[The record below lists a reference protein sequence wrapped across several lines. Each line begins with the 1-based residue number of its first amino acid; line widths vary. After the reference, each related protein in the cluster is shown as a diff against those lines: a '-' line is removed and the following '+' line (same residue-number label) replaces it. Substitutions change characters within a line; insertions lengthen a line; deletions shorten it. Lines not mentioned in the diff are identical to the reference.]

1 MNSIELHGLTRKF
14 GDFFAVNDVSFEV
27 KKGSIF
33 GFLGP
38 NGSGKSTVI
47 RMLCG
52 LLAPTTGSA
61 TVNGFNV
68 ETQSEQV
75 KRSIGY
81 MSQSFALYKDLTV
94 SENLDFFGGVYGLTG
109 TRMKQRKHDVINLVG
124 IGDYQDRRAGL
135 LSGGWKQRL
144 ALAAALIH
152 EPQVIFLDEPTAGID
167 PVARRDLWDLLF
179 LLAAEGTTLFVTTH
193 YMDEAE
199 RCDEIAYIYLSKLMV
214 RGTPN
219 ELKNLPEVRLP
230 HTRRVAL
237 TVDRPA
243 AGLAAIRHQPF
254 QIDSTLVESEI
265 HLLLSDKVSDGE
277 VIRAMAEK
285 GTDVRAI
292 RAIEPSL
299 EDVFVTLT
307 RRLAQA

>member
-1 MNSIELHGLTRKF
+1 MIELKGLTRRF
-14 GDFFAVNDVSFEV
+14 GNFVAVDHVSFEV

-52 LLAPTTGSA
+52 ILEPSDGSA
-61 TVNGFNV
+61 TVNGFDV
-68 ETQSEQV
+68 GKQSEEV

-81 MSQSFALYKDLTV
+81 MSQAFALYKDLTV
-94 SENLDFFGGVYGLTG
+94 SENLDFFSGIYGLRG
-109 TRMKQRKHDVINLVG
+109 KDAGRRKAEVIELVG
-124 IGDYQDRRAGL
+124 IGPYVDRRAGL

-152 EPQVIFLDEPTAGID
+152 EPMVLFLDEPTAGID

-179 LLAAEGTTLFVTTH
+179 RLAGEGTTLFVTTH

-199 RCDEIAYIYLSKLMV
+199 RCDEIAYIYLARLMV
-214 RGTPN
+214 HGTPRQ
-219 ELKNLPEVRLP
+219 LKNLPEVRIP
-230 HTRRVAL
+230 QTRRIAL
-237 TVDRPA
+237 SVEHPA
-243 AGLAAIRHQPF
+243 VGLAAIRHEPF
-254 QIDSTLVESEI
+254 QLDSTLVESEI
-265 HLLLSDKVSDGE
+265 HLLLPEEVSDEE
-277 VIRAMAEK
+277 VRRAMKKSGAEVV
-285 GTDVRAI
+285 GI
-292 RAIEPSL
+292 RPIEPSL

-307 RRLAQA
+307 RSLAKA